1 MKEPRVYKS
10 SPIVIIV
17 LIVFFVFVF
26 GGILFDVESQE
37 VVFNLPFLA
46 IIMLLLVYAF
56 VAQFATVTVSEEEIS
71 VKKLFG
77 TKTLSWS
84 EIARVSGWG
93 YAFKLHNRDEDVKL
107 SISPRLPGY
116 EEIIE
121 FTGTKRPDLF
131 SPNEYSEMKRGL
143 AVYILMFFFMVLIL
157 GISAAFVYSTFDP
170 STSSLVEY
178 LPMLVFVIL
187 ALFFGAL
194 TFSVPRSLTIN
205 GNILDLKYIFGEK
218 SVRADEIALI
228 QLRFTQSRNGKQYF
242 INLSLRDRKDIQLRG
257 LGVGLPIA
265 YLVLKNWHQ
274 GSLHG
279 QSVNQQQNN
288 IAPNWS
294 DNSGR

>member
-10 SPIVIIV
+10 SPM
-17 LIVFFVFVF
+17 VFVVLLIFFALLF
-26 GGILFDVESQE
+26 GGIIFGVGLQDVS
-37 VVFNLPFLA
+37 FILPMVA
-46 IIMLLLVYAF
+46 IIILLLVFAF
-56 VAQFATVTVSEEEIS
+56 VAQFATVTVSKEEIS
-71 VKKLFG
+71 VQKLFG
-77 TKTLSWS
+77 TKSLRWT
-84 EIARVSGWG
+84 EVDHVSGRG
-93 YAFKLHNRDEDVKL
+93 YTLKLHNRDEDVKL

-143 AVYILMFFFMVLIL
+143 AVYIFMFLFIVLLL
-157 GISAAFVYSTFDP
+157 GISAAFVYSTFDS

-178 LPMLVFVIL
+178 LPMLIFVIL

-205 GNILDLKYIFGEK
+205 GNMLDLKYIFGEK

-242 INLSLRDRKDIQLRG
+242 INLSLRNRKDVQLRG

-265 YLVLKNWHQ
+265 YLVLKNWHKSHTQ
-274 GSLHG
+274 G
-279 QSVNQQQNN
+279 QQQPIPENV
-288 IAPNWS
+288 APNWS